1 MGKRSYSLW
10 TEDDIYI
17 LDKMY
22 KQNIPTDV
30 IAKGLQ
36 RTTRSVDHAIKNII
50 LQKIINNGTDSAIT
64 EYDLYE
70 DEVYED
76 LVPGK
81 YNIVNE
87 EVQRN
92 SFGTCLFIYILCI
105 SSSIIIGNYLTWKY

>member
-10 TEDDIYI
+10 TEDDIYM
-17 LDKMY
+17 LDTMY

-36 RTTRSVDHAIKNII
+36 RTTRSVEHAIKNII
-50 LQKIINNGTDSAIT
+50 LQKIINNGTESTIT

-87 EVQRN
+87 EVQRD
-92 SFGTCLFIYILCI
+92 SFGNCLFIYVLCI
-105 SSSIIIGNYLTWKY
+105 SSAIVIGNYLTWKY